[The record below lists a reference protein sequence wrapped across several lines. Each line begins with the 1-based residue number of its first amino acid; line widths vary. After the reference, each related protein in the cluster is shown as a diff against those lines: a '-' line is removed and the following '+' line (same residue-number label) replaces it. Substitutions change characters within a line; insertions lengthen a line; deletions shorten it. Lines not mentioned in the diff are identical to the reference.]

1 MVAVSVIW
9 VRFRVGLSWLGL
21 GFVFGTGVRLRTE
34 LVLRLGLGFWLGLGT
49 GGRMMSAIVIFLGG
63 QVPGEMLGC
72 GGKCAAFWPITQQRS
87 FVVAENGHAVSER
100 SRRRRR
106 HCHFLSVA
114 CAN

>member
-49 GGRMMSAIVIFLGG
+49 GGRMMSAVVIFLGDRC
-63 QVPGEMLGC
+63 L
-72 GGKCAAFWPITQQRS
+72 GKCSGVGANVLHFGRS
-87 FVVAENGHAVSER
+87 HSSAVS
-100 SRRRRR
+100 
-106 HCHFLSVA
+106 
-114 CAN
+114 